1 MYGLYA
7 VGLLA
12 GILLYFVFKYIDEQD
27 LKKAEKDRRS

>member
-27 LKKAEKDRRS
+27 LRKAEKDRRS

>member
-7 VGLLA
+7 MGLLA

-27 LKKAEKDRRS
+27 LKKAEKDHRS